1 MEVVLVALAG
11 FLIIGVVWELTR
23 PKDRDRVGRHE
34 RLMRELHRHD

>member
-11 FLIIGVVWELTR
+11 LVIIGVVWELTR
-23 PKDRDRVGRHE
+23 PKDHDHVARHE